1 MKIYLLRHGETAW
14 NAQGRYLGRTD
25 LPLSERGRRA
35 LAPAEFAPEAVYVS
49 PLRRTAETAGI
60 LFPGARQI
68 AVPGLREMDF
78 GIFEGK
84 SWKEMEHLPAYRAW
98 VDGGCV
104 DAPPGGESRTQFCH
118 RICSAVGA
126 LLDGAAAAGMERLVI
141 VAHGG
146 TQMAALERFALPRR
160 DYFSWNGPLG
170 GGFVLDGSRWG
181 TEQILTVLETVRY
194 TRGEKHE
201 L

>member
-1 MKIYLLRHGETAW
+1 MRVWLLRHGETDY
-14 NAQGRYLGRTD
+14 NAGGKYLGRTD

-35 LAPAEFAPEAVYVS
+35 LARADFSPEVVYVS
-49 PLRRTAETAGI
+49 PLRRTAETAEL

-68 AVPGLREMDF
+68 AASGLREMDF
-78 GIFEGK
+78 GLFEGK
-84 SWKEMEHLPAYRAW
+84 SWREMERLPAYRAW

-104 DAPPGGESRTQFCH
+104 DAPPGGESRPEFC
-118 RICSAVGA
+118 RRVCAAVQA
-126 LLDGAAAAGMERLVI
+126 LLDEADAAGAERLVV

-170 GGFVLDGSRWG
+170 GGFVLDGSRWRADR
-181 TEQILTVLETVRY
+181 TLALLDTVCY
-194 TRGEKHE
+194 ARGEPC
-201 L
+201 